1 MKYLLLSSLLT
12 FSLTGWSQDYY
23 ENDGSVPELLDEKSD
38 TGSFPVTKKIST
50 TEAVIIE
57 KEEAPIEGG
66 GAVSTDEMNTAPN
79 PAPQTKGEVL
89 EDSTLSSGPI
99 EKKGGMEAQ
108 EENALDYSTTP
119 QKRTTKPLGPNKK

>member
-12 FSLTGWSQDYY
+12 FSLTGWSQQYY
-23 ENDGSVPELLDEKSD
+23 ENDGTVPETFEEKSD

-50 TEAVIIE
+50 TESTIIE
-57 KEEAPIEGG
+57 KEEAPID
-66 GAVSTDEMNTAPN
+66 GAGDVSTDAMNTAPN

-89 EDSTLSSGPI
+89 EDTTLSSGPM
-99 EKKGGMEAQ
+99 ERKPGMEAQ